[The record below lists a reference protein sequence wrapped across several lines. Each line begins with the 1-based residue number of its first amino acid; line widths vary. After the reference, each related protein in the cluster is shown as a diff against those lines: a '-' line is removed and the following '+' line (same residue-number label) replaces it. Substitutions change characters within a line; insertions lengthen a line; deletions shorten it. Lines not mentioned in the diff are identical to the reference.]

1 MRFIKVMETL
11 LPKKSDYFLFLTS
24 FSLHVRAW
32 TTETQTNIALLLC
45 SGVLTHFAPLVSLYT
60 HWKKLKFSFFDV
72 SRGYR
77 KRHEMGF
84 RTLESTRSQMVFR
97 IGVLKNFVIFKRKQL
112 SWSLL
117 LIKSQTSRPANL
129 SKRDSNSGIFF
140 WILQKF

>member
-1 MRFIKVMETL
+1 M
-11 LPKKSDYFLFLTS
+11 LFLTS
-24 FSLHVRAW
+24 FSLHVRVW
-32 TTETQTNIALLLC
+32 TTETQTNIALLLYC
-45 SGVLTHFAPLVSLYT
+45 YAFIALLLLTHFAPLVSLYT

-84 RTLESTRSQMVFR
+84 RTLESTRSQMFFR